1 MKGVKN
7 YKRINSVFN
16 VYTQDLTEIKERLK
30 KDILKETLHV
40 TKTFMRN
47 ALEQNRY

>member
-7 YKRINSVFN
+7 YKRINSVFS

-47 ALEQNRY
+47 ALEQNR